1 MISNESIIYAFICNH
16 WSLFFRFPQLK
27 PYFFHTFQR
36 TFFVPKLRHLSYPRL
51 GHLSYPRLRHL
62 SYPGTRTFVVPQTQ
76 SFVVTQTRSFVVPLT
91 YPGHYKVTHACPMNL
106 TTKARKKDQQM
117 TDAHVHFIRT
127 RGTTNDRFWL

>member
-36 TFFVPKLRHLSYPRL
+36 TFFVPKIRSFVVPQ
-51 GHLSYPRLRHL
+51 
-62 SYPGTRTFVVPQTQ
+62 TQTFVVPQTQ
-76 SFVVTQTRSFVVPLT
+76 TFVVPQTQSFVVPLT

-117 TDAHVHFIRT
+117 TDAHVHFLRT